1 MTPLSTDPY
10 MKQMH
15 KYKNKFNWEFNDIRY
30 DIFLCQIQN
39 TQIYRL

>member
-15 KYKNKFNWEFNDIRY
+15 KSKNKFNWGFKDIRY
-30 DIFLCQIQN
+30 YIFLSNPKYTNI
-39 TQIYRL
+39 